1 VRRAVIKIAP
11 WAFAVAVAGT
21 LAWRRRLPFWPVLAT
36 VLIALL
42 VNGLLATLEDDLPGG
57 FNNPDGTSTPVYAR
71 VLSRFFAA
79 GRWALIVA
87 LWGAAILMLVLTTRD
102 PSDLRWLAVNIGLA
116 GLFVAASLALL
127 RHLKWFRLVALISIL
142 VLGCGLLR

>member
-11 WAFAVAVAGT
+11 WAFSAAVAGT

-36 VLIALL
+36 VLIALF
-42 VNGLLATLEDDLPGG
+42 VNGLLTTLEDDLPGG
-57 FNNPDGTSTPVYAR
+57 FNNPDGSSPAYAR
-71 VLSRFFAA
+71 ALSRFFAA
-79 GRWALIVA
+79 ARWALIVA
-87 LWGAAILMLVLTTRD
+87 LWGAAIFMLVLTTRD
-102 PSDLRWLAVNIGLA
+102 PRDLRWLAVNIGLA

-127 RHLKWFRLVALISIL
+127 RHLKYFRLVALISIL